1 MNNFCR
7 SLDLPLI
14 NCEIEKNHVISEI
27 SGSPAVAR
35 DNLVEATTATGEAF
49 QISNAKVYVPVVTL
63 FINNNFK
70 FVEHLKQV
78 FRRTISLNKYRTKI
92 TTQLKNNNLHYMTD
106 PLFGNIN
113 RLFVLSFKNGKDD
126 PSKNSFDDYYMLLI
140 EIKYFNVG
148 IGSISFFQQPVK
160 KAYERLVK
168 MSRNDIYTTEFIRL
182 FVSSNI

>member
-78 FRRTISLNKYRTKI
+78 FRRTISLNKHRTKI
-92 TTQLKNNNLHYMTD
+92 TAQLKNNNLDYMTD
-106 PLFGNIN
+106 PLFGNN
-113 RLFVLSFKNGKDD
+113 RF
-126 PSKNSFDDYYMLLI
+126 
-140 EIKYFNVG
+140 
-148 IGSISFFQQPVK
+148 
-160 KAYERLVK
+160 
-168 MSRNDIYTTEFIRL
+168 
-182 FVSSNI
+182 